1 MEAESSRRS
10 DAHDGIFISR
20 RGLPYARIQRSEG
33 GPVRI
38 LLVEDDPETASALA
52 RGISLGGHDVS
63 VAGLKSEAL
72 QLLEGRIFDAAILD
86 VGLPDGE
93 GYEVVEALRSCQPET
108 WILMLT
114 ARGSVDD
121 RVEGLDRGADD
132 YLVKPFSI
140 AELAATLRAR
150 ERRPGRCTTEVR
162 SDDLALDL
170 LERRATIRGERIELT
185 GTEFS
190 LLFALLRDRGVPRS
204 RRALLQEVWGYDFD
218 PGTNVV
224 EVHVNRLRRKLEAHG
239 VSDLVRTVRGAGYAA
254 G

>member
-1 MEAESSRRS
+1 
-10 DAHDGIFISR
+10 
-20 RGLPYARIQRSEG
+20 
-33 GPVRI
+33 
-38 LLVEDDPETASALA
+38 
-52 RGISLGGHDVS
+52 
-63 VAGLKSEAL
+63 
-72 QLLEGRIFDAAILD
+72 
-86 VGLPDGE
+86 
-93 GYEVVEALRSCQPET
+93 
-108 WILMLT
+108 
-114 ARGSVDD
+114 
-121 RVEGLDRGADD
+121 
-132 YLVKPFSI
+132 
-140 AELAATLRAR
+140 
-150 ERRPGRCTTEVR
+150 VR